1 MKGDLQSNLN
11 NFTFRGDFDGVSL
24 RKLLAALHNLQRQG
38 YDYVNLSFVE
48 LTRALAPDMLPFAAH
63 CRRLLHEGFEVRL
76 ELPSD
81 PKLQRL
87 FQNANWAY
95 LIDPRSYPKTQ
106 IDPISH
112 LPAFLYTNPTEQYEV
127 VTKTVHLVLK
137 SLNITDRKQIQAV
150 EWSVN
155 EVVDNVLN
163 HAESPIGGA
172 MQVTVREG
180 QQIIEFVVADAG
192 LGIPKTLRESH
203 LKLTSDVEALDAA
216 IREGVTRNNSTNMG
230 NGLFGTFRLA
240 ELSNGKFSLYSGFAS
255 LSYSSNGLHSKAE
268 TIPFAGTVVSCSINI
283 SNPELLSEA
292 LTFKG
297 QQHTPFSL
305 VDRADDESEMVI
317 KLADE
322 VQSFGSRPAAKPVR
336 LMIENYLN
344 TTSLRI
350 IVDLEDVALVTSSFA
365 DEVFG
370 KLFVQLGPMTFM
382 NRISILGGSKIVRQ
396 LIDRAI
402 SQRVA
407 VGLAAD
413 IQ

>member
-1 MKGDLQSNLN
+1 LKGFLTSNLN
-11 NFTFRGDFDGVSL
+11 ILDFVGDFDDDSL
-24 RKLLAALHNLQRQG
+24 RRHLAAFFKLKNQG
-38 YDYVNLSFVE
+38 YDHLELNFAK
-48 LTRALAPDMLPFAAH
+48 LTRAMTPQLLPLAVYA
-63 CRRLLHEGFEVRL
+63 RSLLHEGFEVRL
-76 ELPSD
+76 ILPED
-81 PKLQRL
+81 DKLKRL
-87 FQNANWAY
+87 FENTNWAY
-95 LIDPRSYPKTQ
+95 LIDPRSFPKTQ
-106 IDPISH
+106 IDSTSH

-127 VTKTVHLVLK
+127 VSKTVQLVLK

-163 HAESPIGGA
+163 HAKSPIGGA

-216 IREGVTRNNSTNMG
+216 IREGVTRNNTTNMG

-240 ELSNGKFSLYSGFAS
+240 ELSNGKFGLYSGYAS

-268 TIPFAGTVVSCSINI
+268 AIPFGGTVVSCSINI
-283 SNPELLSEA
+283 SNPELLSQA

-297 QQHTPFSL
+297 QPYTPFSL
-305 VDRADDESEMVI
+305 VDMANDESEKVI
-317 KLADE
+317 KLVDE

-336 LMIENYLN
+336 IMIENYLN
-344 TTSLRI
+344 TTGLRI
-350 IVDLEDVALVTSSFA
+350 VVDLEDVALVTSSFA

-382 NRISILGGSKIVRQ
+382 NRISLIGGSKIVRQ

-407 VGLAAD
+407 VGLTGD
-413 IQ
+413 VR